1 MGPLS
6 LPGQAVCG
14 SCVAV
19 LAEGAAC
26 PCPAGAEGNVR
37 PPSSPVLSKPQG
49 LSLVQLCRGGKWRRL
64 LCLGA
69 GDLGMLG
76 LCPQAQP
83 PLFWVWGTD
92 PALCVV
98 LQEKEKK
105 PLKEGVQDMLV
116 KHHLF
121 SWDID
126 G

>member
-1 MGPLS
+1 M
-6 LPGQAVCG
+6 
-14 SCVAV
+14 

-26 PCPAGAEGNVR
+26 PAQLGQMEMAG
-37 PPSSPVLSKPQG
+37 SLSPVLSNPQG
-49 LSLVQLCRGGKWRRL
+49 LSVCQLRKGGKCRKL

-69 GDLGMLG
+69 RGLGVLG
-76 LCPQAQP
+76 LRPQTRP
-83 PLFWVWGTD
+83 PLFWVWCTD
-92 PALCVV
+92 PCLCVV

>member
-1 MGPLS
+1 M
-6 LPGQAVCG
+6 
-14 SCVAV
+14 

-26 PCPAGAEGNVR
+26 PAQLGQRKVTG
-37 PPSSPVLSKPQG
+37 SLSLVLSKPKG
-49 LSLVQLCRGGKWRRL
+49 LFLCQLCKGGKCRKL
-64 LCLGA
+64 LYLGA
-69 GDLGMLG
+69 RGLGMLR
-76 LCPQAQP
+76 LCLQTQP
-83 PLFWVWGTD
+83 RLFWMWCTD
-92 PALCVV
+92 PCLCVI